1 MDFGFLYDQK
11 KERNPPPLENP
22 KREFCP
28 AWSNQQQ
35 KSFAYASS
43 GQPVPS
49 TSGGFLSADRAR
61 GERAC
66 PPHLDPPDA
75 RRLSA
80 GGSKLV

>member
-1 MDFGFLYDQK
+1 MWILDFCIIRK
-11 KERNPPPLENP
+11 KTKLGNP

-28 AWSNQQQ
+28 ALSNQQQ

-43 GQPVPS
+43 GQPESS

-61 GERAC
+61 GERAY

-80 GGSKLV
+80 GGSRLV